1 MSSRR
6 AAFSDI
12 DARAMTEPRTAAYGS
27 SRGRARGMCALFAL
41 ASACSPKAS
50 VLVRPT
56 EPMDIEAAREY
67 VLALVNRD
75 RRDEGLPEVQR
86 DKVAE
91 RAAQEH
97 ADDMAHFGYTAH
109 WGSDGS
115 VPEERYTLA
124 GGDQFVHEN
133 AACFGD
139 SVVRNL
145 VENPRFTAAQLERI
159 EAAFMGEKPPADGH
173 RRNILKNTHT
183 SLGVGLAQPAGIPDP
198 CMAQEFV
205 DERGDY
211 AALPKTARVGTTL
224 SISGEVKEPVEFGG
238 VGLSRI
244 EPRKPRKPQ
253 DLNRTSTYPIPE
265 PFILYFPKGFRTPK
279 EVKLDGK
286 HFSIDVPLNAGR
298 GRYGVSIWG
307 KYPGAG
313 DQLSMVSLR
322 IVDVR

>member
-1 MSSRR
+1 VLSRP
-6 AAFSDI
+6 S
-12 DARAMTEPRTAAYGS
+12 EP
-27 SRGRARGMCALFAL
+27 LDL
-41 ASACSPKAS
+41 
-50 VLVRPT
+50 
-56 EPMDIEAAREY
+56 EAAREY

-75 RRDEGLPEVQR
+75 RKDHGLPEVER
-86 DKVAE
+86 DEIAE
-91 RAAQEH
+91 RAAQQH
-97 ADDMAHFGYTAH
+97 ADDMASLGYTAH

-124 GGDQFVHEN
+124 GGDQFVQEN

-139 SVVRNL
+139 GVARKLVR
-145 VENPRFTAAQLERI
+145 EPRFSAAQLERI

-173 RRNILKNTHT
+173 RRNILKDGHT
-183 SLGVGLAQPAGIPDP
+183 SLGIGLSQPAGIPDP

-205 DERGDY
+205 DERGEY
-211 AALPKTARVGTTL
+211 AALPKTARLGSVLT
-224 SISGEVKEPVEFGG
+224 ISGEVKEPSEFGG

-244 EPRKPRKPQ
+244 EPRKPRSARE
-253 DLNRTSTYPIPE
+253 LNRTSSYPIPQ

-307 KYPGAG
+307 KQRGSG
-313 DQLSMVSLR
+313 EELGMLSLR